1 MAVPTLPALLTTL
14 VQGAAGRL
22 LAEAGQ
28 DPDQLAGAEPV
39 VATND
44 ARHGDYQTNLAFR
57 LTRALRCKPRDAAEK
72 LVAALGHHPA
82 VASTEVAGPGFL
94 NFRLDD
100 GFLAEHL
107 AAQTTDA
114 AMGVVPVGAGQTV
127 VIDYSS
133 PNIAKRMHVGHIR
146 STLIGNALHRLHA
159 AAGYTVVADNH
170 IGDWGTQYGKLIYA
184 WRRWRDEAAY
194 AADPVAELERL
205 YVEFGRVAAEANE
218 ETAAEMNSEARRET
232 VKLQTGDPENRALWE
247 EFVARSLAEYDT
259 VYRRLGVRFT
269 VTLGESFYNDML
281 AEVVS
286 EAKAAGVAKDSEGA
300 VVIDFPDFGKK
311 KALKKTVLVIQ
322 KGDGAYL
329 YGTTDL
335 ATLQYRMR
343 EWGPSRI
350 VYVTDKR
357 QQLHFL
363 QVFDGWGRMR
373 AVSHP
378 DDVLPT
384 LEHVWFGTLNFAGGA
399 MSSRKG
405 GTVRLVDYMDE
416 AVARARAVV
425 DEKAPELPEAER
437 ADIAEAVGVNAIRYS
452 DLSQNPNSDLEFSLD
467 RMLSLEGNT
476 APFLMY
482 SYARLRNIQRKGGVA
497 HPGVTGIVLGAPVE
511 RELAVHLARYPEA
524 VALALHT
531 SRPNLLCDYLFALAG
546 TINRFYRSCRV
557 LDAPEPTR
565 SQRLALVEASARV
578 LGAGLSTLGIRPI
591 DRM

>member
-1 MAVPTLPALLTTL
+1 MAVPTLPALLTSH
-14 VQGAAGRL
+14 VKAAAGRL
-22 LAEAGQ
+22 LAQAGQ
-28 DPDQLAGAEPV
+28 DPAQIAGAEPV

-57 LTRALRCKPRDAAEK
+57 LTRALRCKPREAAER
-72 LVAALGHHPA
+72 LVEELGDHPA

-100 GFLAEHL
+100 DFLAQHL
-107 AAQTTDA
+107 VAQA
-114 AMGVVPVGAGQTV
+114 GEPAVGVAQVGADQTV

-159 AAGYTVVADNH
+159 AAGYRVIADNH

-184 WRRWRDEAAY
+184 WRRWRSEDAY

-205 YVEFGRVAAEANE
+205 YVEFGRVAGEADE
-218 ETAAEMNSEARRET
+218 SVAAEMNAEARQET
-232 VKLQTGDPENRALWE
+232 AKLQAGDAENRALWE
-247 EFVARSLAEYDT
+247 QFVARSLAEYDT
-259 VYRRLGVRFT
+259 VYNRLGVSFS

-281 AEVVS
+281 AGVVD
-286 EAKAAGVAKDSEGA
+286 EAKQAGVAKDSEGA

-322 KGDGAYL
+322 KGDGAFL

-335 ATLQYRMR
+335 ATLQYRMQ
-343 EWGPSRI
+343 EWSPSRI

-363 QVFDGWGRMR
+363 QVFDGWGRIR

-378 DDVLPT
+378 DESLPA

-425 DEKAPELPEAER
+425 DEKAPNLPEAER

-482 SYARLRNIQRKGGVA
+482 SYARLRNIQRKGGVVD
-497 HPGVTGIVLGAPVE
+497 PGVDGISFGEPIE
-511 RELAVHLARYPEA
+511 RELGLHLARYPEA

-546 TINRFYRSCRV
+546 TINRFYRGCRV
-557 LDAPEPTR
+557 LDADEPVR
-565 SQRLALVEASARV
+565 AHRLALVESSARI
-578 LGAGLSTLGIRPI
+578 LGSGLSTLGIRPI